1 MQNKYNYNKII
12 ELPQF
17 YWQSQIIQKEKYRKP
32 QKAESY
38 LHTVVKFLLSRK
50 MLLRGKSRRN
60 LEFADLFTIS
70 PSHKGPTPYWPM
82 IMIMHNGKMNPFRR
96 LKYRGAMRHR
106 NPLLYTRGQTAFYL
120 FYCWNIA
127 RESLP
132 HINIVNSSTVYT
144 CFGEYLVE
152 ISRPRTKFNQRV
164 LEGREKIL
172 GLEHNNTLAS
182 VSKLGL
188 VLERQR

>member
-82 IMIMHNGKMNPFRR
+82 IMIMNNGKMNPFRR
-96 LKYRGAMRHR
+96 LKYRGA
-106 NPLLYTRGQTAFYL
+106 NAPSQSITLY
-120 FYCWNIA
+120 
-127 RESLP
+127 
-132 HINIVNSSTVYT
+132 
-144 CFGEYLVE
+144 
-152 ISRPRTKFNQRV
+152 
-164 LEGREKIL
+164 
-172 GLEHNNTLAS
+172 
-182 VSKLGL
+182 
-188 VLERQR
+188 